1 MPRKKVDPAK
11 NKYRSAEERAPD
23 VPRTVYSVPEFCAAH
38 RISLSMFYKLREA
51 GKGPRESRAGTK
63 TLISVANA
71 AAWLKAIEM
80 QPAE

>member
-1 MPRKKVDPAK
+1 MPRKKVDPTK

-23 VPRTVYSVPEFCAAH
+23 VPRVAYTVPEFCAAH
-38 RISLSMFYKLREA
+38 RFSLSMYYKLREA
-51 GKGPRESRAGTK
+51 GKGPRESHAGTK

-71 AAWLKAIEM
+71 AAWLKQAET